1 MEDQLGEE
9 ILVKAHEILNDET
22 LLRALI
28 EASDKNLGS
37 KIVDLRS
44 VAMQKMDGE
53 LKKLKRSNQ
62 QVIATAY
69 ENLVGMK
76 QVHQVVL
83 KSLEQNNFDEFITNL
98 DTEACN
104 ILRVDCIKIGL
115 ETHSSL
121 QNNEKYDSKLSKLLD
136 LYPVN
141 FVDTYISQGENN
153 NIDDVILRPT
163 PKGSEQ
169 LYGKISKS
177 LKSEGCIKLR
187 IGNKKI
193 IGILALASKEREK
206 FTAQQG
212 VELLKF
218 MGSVFERRISHWLN

>member
-1 MEDQLGEE
+1 MEDQLREE

-169 LYGKISKS
+169 LYGKVSKN

>member
-1 MEDQLGEE
+1 MDDQLREE
-9 ILVKAHEILNDET
+9 ILAKAHEILNDET

-83 KSLEQNNFDEFITNL
+83 NSLEQNNFDEFITKL

-153 NIDDVILRPT
+153 NTDDVILRPT

-169 LYGKISKS
+169 LYGKVSKN

>member
-1 MEDQLGEE
+1 MEDQLREE

-83 KSLEQNNFDEFITNL
+83 NSLEQNNFDEFIANL

-121 QNNEKYDSKLSKLLD
+121 QNNEKHDSKLSKLLD

-153 NIDDVILRPT
+153 NTDDVILRPT

-169 LYGKISKS
+169 LYGKVSKN

-212 VELLKF
+212 IELLKF

>member
-1 MEDQLGEE
+1 MDNKFREE
-9 ILVKAHEILNDET
+9 ILAKTQEILNDEM

-98 DTEACN
+98 DTEACD
-104 ILRVDCIKIGL
+104 ILRVDCIKLGL
-115 ETHSSL
+115 ETHYSL
-121 QNNEKYDSKLSKLLD
+121 QNTEKNDSKLFELLD
-136 LYPVN
+136 LYPVD

-153 NIDDVILRPT
+153 GTDDVVLRPT

-169 LYGKISKS
+169 VYGKLSKN
-177 LKSEGCIKLR
+177 LKSEGCIKLK

>member
-1 MEDQLGEE
+1 MDDKLREE
-9 ILVKAHEILNDET
+9 ILAKANEILNDET

-28 EASDKNLGS
+28 GASDKNLGS

-62 QVIATAY
+62 KVIATAY

-121 QNNEKYDSKLSKLLD
+121 QNTDKYELKLSKLLD
-136 LYPVN
+136 LYPIN
-141 FVDTYISQGENN
+141 FVDRYISQGKNN
-153 NIDDVILRPT
+153 SPDDVVLRPT

-169 LYGKISKS
+169 LYGKLSKN
-177 LKSEGCIKLR
+177 LKSEGCMKLT
-187 IGNKKI
+187 IGNRKI
-193 IGILALASKEREK
+193 VGILALASKERKK
-206 FTAQQG
+206 FTTEQG

>member
-1 MEDQLGEE
+1 MDDQLREE
-9 ILVKAHEILNDET
+9 ILAKAHEILNDET

-28 EASDKNLGS
+28 EGSDKNLGS

-44 VAMQKMDGE
+44 VAMQKMDGK

-153 NIDDVILRPT
+153 NTDDVILRPT

-169 LYGKISKS
+169 LYGKVSKN

>member
-1 MEDQLGEE
+1 MDDKLREE
-9 ILVKAHEILNDET
+9 ILAKAHEILNDET

-28 EASDKNLGS
+28 EASDKNLGN

-44 VAMQKMDGE
+44 VAMKKMDGE

-83 KSLEQNNFDEFITNL
+83 KSLEQNNLDEFITNL
-98 DTEACN
+98 NTELCD
-104 ILRVDCIKIGL
+104 ILRVDCIRLGL
-115 ETHSSL
+115 ETHSL
-121 QNNEKYDSKLSKLLD
+121 FQNTIKHDPELLELLD

-141 FVDTYISQGENN
+141 LVDAYISQGENN
-153 NIDDVILRPT
+153 ITNDVVLRPT

-169 LYGKISKS
+169 MYGKLSKN
-177 LKSEGCIKLR
+177 LKSEGCIKLK
-187 IGNKKI
+187 IGNEKI

-212 VELLKF
+212 VELLEF

>member
-1 MEDQLGEE
+1 MDDKLREE
-9 ILVKAHEILNDET
+9 ILAKAHEILNDET

-28 EASDKNLGS
+28 EASDQNLGN
-37 KIVDLRS
+37 KIVDIRS
-44 VAMQKMDGE
+44 VAMKKMDGE

-98 DTEACN
+98 STEGCD
-104 ILRVDCIKIGL
+104 ILRVDCIRLGL

-121 QNNEKYDSKLSKLLD
+121 QNNKNNGSNLSKLLD

-141 FVDTYISQGENN
+141 FVDTYISQGKHNGTDE
-153 NIDDVILRPT
+153 VVLRPT
-163 PKGSEQ
+163 PKGSDQ
-169 LYGKISKS
+169 LYGKNSKN
-177 LKSEGCIKLR
+177 LKSEGCIKLK
-187 IGNKKI
+187 IGNEKFT
-193 IGILALASKEREK
+193 GILALASNEKEK

>member
-1 MEDQLGEE
+1 MDDKLREE
-9 ILVKAHEILNDET
+9 ILAKAQEILNDET

-28 EASDKNLGS
+28 EASDKNLGN
-37 KIVDLRS
+37 KIVDIRS
-44 VAMQKMDGE
+44 VAMKKMDGE

-98 DTEACN
+98 STEGCD
-104 ILRVDCIKIGL
+104 ILRVDCIRLGL
-115 ETHSSL
+115 ETHSLL
-121 QNNEKYDSKLSKLLD
+121 QSNKNHVSNLSERLD

-141 FVDTYISQGENN
+141 FVDTYISQGKKDST
-153 NIDDVILRPT
+153 DDVVLRPT
-163 PKGSEQ
+163 PKGSDQ
-169 LYGKISKS
+169 LYGKLSKN
-177 LKSEGCIKLR
+177 LKSEGCIKLK

-193 IGILALASKEREK
+193 IGILALASNKREK

>member
-1 MEDQLGEE
+1 MEDKLREE
-9 ILVKAHEILNDET
+9 ILAKAHEILNDET

-28 EASDKNLGS
+28 EASDQNLGE
-37 KIVDLRS
+37 KIVDIRS
-44 VAMQKMDGE
+44 VAMKKMDGE

-83 KSLEQNNFDEFITNL
+83 KLLEQNNFEELITNL
-98 DTEACN
+98 NTEACD
-104 ILRVDCIKIGL
+104 ILRVDCIRLGL
-115 ETHSSL
+115 ETHSLL
-121 QNNEKYDSKLSKLLD
+121 QSNKNHVSNLSERLD

-141 FVDTYISQGENN
+141 FVDTYISQGKKDST
-153 NIDDVILRPT
+153 DDVVLRPT
-163 PKGSEQ
+163 PKGSDQ
-169 LYGKISKS
+169 LYGKLSKN
-177 LKSEGCIKLR
+177 LKSEGCIKLK

-193 IGILALASKEREK
+193 IGILALASNKREK

>member
-1 MEDQLGEE
+1 MDEKLREE
-9 ILVKAHEILNDET
+9 ILAKAHEILNDET
-22 LLRALI
+22 SLRALI
-28 EASDKNLGS
+28 EASDKNLGN
-37 KIVDLRS
+37 KIVDIRS
-44 VAMQKMDGE
+44 VAIKKMDGE

-83 KSLEQNNFDEFITNL
+83 KSLEQNNFDEFVTNL
-98 DTEACN
+98 NTEACDV
-104 ILRVDCIKIGL
+104 LRVDCIKLGL
-115 ETHSSL
+115 ETHSLL
-121 QNNEKYDSKLSKLLD
+121 QNTEKNSSKLSKLLD

-153 NIDDVILRPT
+153 GSDDIILRPI

-169 LYGKISKS
+169 LYGKISKT
-177 LKSEGCIKLR
+177 LRSEGCIKLK
-187 IGNKKI
+187 IGSEKI
-193 IGILALASKEREK
+193 VGILALASKEREK

-218 MGSVFERRISHWLN
+218 MGSAFERRISHWLN

>member
-1 MEDQLGEE
+1 MDNKLREV
-9 ILVKAHEILNDET
+9 ILMQAHEILNDEI

-28 EASDKNLGS
+28 EASDKNLGN

-44 VAMQKMDGE
+44 VALQKMDGE

-83 KSLEQNNFDEFITNL
+83 KSLEQNNFDEFIKNL
-98 DTEACN
+98 NTEVCQ
-104 ILRVDCIKIGL
+104 ILKVDCIRLGL
-115 ETHSSL
+115 ETHSLFENNLKPEVKLIKL
-121 QNNEKYDSKLSKLLD
+121 QD
-136 LYPVN
+136 LFPTN
-141 FVDTYISQGENN
+141 FVDTYISQGKNN
-153 NIDDVILRPT
+153 GTDDIVLRPT
-163 PKGSEQ
+163 PTGSEQ
-169 LYGKISKS
+169 LYGKLSKN
-177 LKSEGCIKLR
+177 LKSEGCMKLR
-187 IGNKKI
+187 IGNENI
-193 IGILALASKEREK
+193 VGILALASKEKEK

>member
-1 MEDQLGEE
+1 MDDKLREE
-9 ILVKAHEILNDET
+9 IRAKANEILNDET

-28 EASDKNLGS
+28 GASDKNLGS

-83 KSLEQNNFDEFITNL
+83 KSLEQNNFDEFVTNL
-98 DTEACN
+98 NTEACDV
-104 ILRVDCIKIGL
+104 LRVDCIKLGL
-115 ETHSSL
+115 ETHSLL
-121 QNNEKYDSKLSKLLD
+121 QNTEKNGSKLSKLLD

-153 NIDDVILRPT
+153 GSNDIILRPI

-169 LYGKISKS
+169 LYGKISKT
-177 LKSEGCIKLR
+177 LRSEGCIKLK
-187 IGNKKI
+187 IGNEKI
-193 IGILALASKEREK
+193 VGILALASKEREK

>member
-1 MEDQLGEE
+1 MDDKLREE
-9 ILVKAHEILNDET
+9 ILAKANEILNDET

-28 EASDKNLGS
+28 GASDKNLGS

-104 ILRVDCIKIGL
+104 ILRVDCIKLGL

-121 QNNEKYDSKLSKLLD
+121 QNTDKYELKLSKLLD
-136 LYPVN
+136 LYPIN
-141 FVDTYISQGENN
+141 FVDTYISQGKNN
-153 NIDDVILRPT
+153 SPDDVVLRPT

-169 LYGKISKS
+169 LYGKLSKN
-177 LKSEGCIKLR
+177 LKSEGCIKLT

-193 IGILALASKEREK
+193 VGILALASKERKK
-206 FTAQQG
+206 FTTEQG

>member
-1 MEDQLGEE
+1 MDDKLREE
-9 ILVKAHEILNDET
+9 ILAKANEILNDET

-28 EASDKNLGS
+28 GASDKNLGS

-83 KSLEQNNFDEFITNL
+83 KSLEQNNLDEFITNL

-121 QNNEKYDSKLSKLLD
+121 QNTDKYKLKLSTPLD
-136 LYPVN
+136 LYPIN
-141 FVDTYISQGENN
+141 FVDRYISQGKNN
-153 NIDDVILRPT
+153 SPDDVVLRPT

-169 LYGKISKS
+169 LYGKLSKN
-177 LKSEGCIKLR
+177 LKSEGCIKLT
-187 IGNKKI
+187 IGNRNI
-193 IGILALASKEREK
+193 VGILALASKERKK
-206 FTAQQG
+206 FTTEQG

>member
-1 MEDQLGEE
+1 MDDKLREE
-9 ILVKAHEILNDET
+9 ILAKTQEILNDEM

-98 DTEACN
+98 DTEACD
-104 ILRVDCIKIGL
+104 ILRVDCIKLGL
-115 ETHSSL
+115 ETHYSL
-121 QNNEKYDSKLSKLLD
+121 QNTEKNDSKLFELLD
-136 LYPVN
+136 LYPVD

-153 NIDDVILRPT
+153 GPDDVVLRPT

-169 LYGKISKS
+169 VYGKLSKN
-177 LKSEGCIKLR
+177 LKSEGCIKLK

>member
-1 MEDQLGEE
+1 MYNKLREE
-9 ILVKAHEILNDET
+9 ILMQAHEILNDEI

-28 EASDKNLGS
+28 DASDKNLGN

-44 VAMQKMDGE
+44 VALQKMDGE

-83 KSLEQNNFDEFITNL
+83 KSLEQNNFDEFIKNL
-98 DTEACN
+98 NTEVCQ
-104 ILRVDCIKIGL
+104 ILKVDCIRLGL
-115 ETHSSL
+115 ETHSLFENNLKPEVKLIKL
-121 QNNEKYDSKLSKLLD
+121 QD
-136 LYPVN
+136 LFPTN
-141 FVDTYISQGENN
+141 FVDTYISQGKNN
-153 NIDDVILRPT
+153 GTDDIVLRPT
-163 PKGSEQ
+163 PTGSEQ
-169 LYGKISKS
+169 LYGKLSKN

-187 IGNKKI
+187 IGNENI
-193 IGILALASKEREK
+193 VGILALASKEKEK

>member
-1 MEDQLGEE
+1 MEDQLREE

-153 NIDDVILRPT
+153 NTDDVILRPT

-169 LYGKISKS
+169 LYGKVSKN
-177 LKSEGCIKLR
+177 LKSEGCIKLK

>member
-1 MEDQLGEE
+1 MDNKLREE
-9 ILVKAHEILNDET
+9 ILKQAHEILNDEI

-28 EASDKNLGS
+28 EASDKNLGN

-44 VAMQKMDGE
+44 VALQKMEGE

-62 QVIATAY
+62 RVIATAY

-83 KSLEQNNFDEFITNL
+83 KSLEQNNFDEFIKNL
-98 DTEACN
+98 NTEVCE
-104 ILRVDCIKIGL
+104 ILKVDCIRLGL
-115 ETHSSL
+115 ETHSLFENNSKQGGKLAKL
-121 QNNEKYDSKLSKLLD
+121 QELF
-136 LYPVN
+136 PTN
-141 FVDTYISQGENN
+141 FVDTYISQGKNN
-153 NIDDVILRPT
+153 GTDDIILRPT

-169 LYGKISKS
+169 LYGKLSKN

-187 IGNKKI
+187 IGNENI
-193 IGILALASKEREK
+193 IGILALASKEKEK

>member
-1 MEDQLGEE
+1 MDDQLREE

-28 EASDKNLGS
+28 AASDKNLGS

-153 NIDDVILRPT
+153 NTDDVILRPT

-169 LYGKISKS
+169 LYGKVSRN

-193 IGILALASKEREK
+193 MGILALASKEREK

-218 MGSVFERRISHWLN
+218 MGSVYERRISHWLN

>member
-1 MEDQLGEE
+1 MDDQLREE
-9 ILVKAHEILNDET
+9 ILAKAHEILNDET

-83 KSLEQNNFDEFITNL
+83 RSLEQNNFDEFITNL

-153 NIDDVILRPT
+153 NTDDVILRPT

-169 LYGKISKS
+169 LYGKVSKN

>member
-1 MEDQLGEE
+1 MDDQLREE

-62 QVIATAY
+62 HVIATAY

-121 QNNEKYDSKLSKLLD
+121 KNNEKYDSKLSKLLD

-169 LYGKISKS
+169 LYGKVSKN

>member
-1 MEDQLGEE
+1 MDDKLREE
-9 ILVKAHEILNDET
+9 ILTKAHEILNDEI
-22 LLRALI
+22 LLKALI
-28 EASDKNLGS
+28 GASEKNLGS

-83 KSLEQNNFDEFITNL
+83 NSLEQNNFDEFIANL
-98 DTEACN
+98 DTEACDV
-104 ILRVDCIKIGL
+104 LRVDCIKLGL

-121 QNNEKYDSKLSKLLD
+121 QNTEKYDSNLSELLD

-153 NIDDVILRPT
+153 GSDDVVLRPT
-163 PKGSEQ
+163 PKGCEQ
-169 LYGKISKS
+169 LYGKLSKN
-177 LKSEGCIKLR
+177 LKSEGCIKLE
-187 IGNKKI
+187 IGNEKI

>member
-1 MEDQLGEE
+1 MDDKLREE
-9 ILVKAHEILNDET
+9 ILAKAPEILNDET

-28 EASDKNLGS
+28 GASDKNLGS

-44 VAMQKMDGE
+44 VAIQKMDGE

-83 KSLEQNNFDEFITNL
+83 KSLEQNNFDEFVTNL
-98 DTEACN
+98 NTEACDV
-104 ILRVDCIKIGL
+104 LRVDCIKLGL
-115 ETHSSL
+115 ETHSLL
-121 QNNEKYDSKLSKLLD
+121 QNTEKNGSKLSKLLD

-153 NIDDVILRPT
+153 GSDDIILRPI

-169 LYGKISKS
+169 LYGKISKN
-177 LKSEGCIKLR
+177 LRSEGCIKLK
-187 IGNKKI
+187 IGNEKI
-193 IGILALASKEREK
+193 VGILALASKEREK

>member
-1 MEDQLGEE
+1 MDDQLREE
-9 ILVKAHEILNDET
+9 ILAKAHEILNDET

-98 DTEACN
+98 DTQACN

-153 NIDDVILRPT
+153 NTDDVILRPT

-169 LYGKISKS
+169 LYGKVSKN

>member
-1 MEDQLGEE
+1 MDDKLREE
-9 ILVKAHEILNDET
+9 ILAKAHEILNDET
-22 LLRALI
+22 LLKALI
-28 EASDKNLGS
+28 GASDKNLGG

-83 KSLEQNNFDEFITNL
+83 KSLEQNSLDKFIANL
-98 DTEACN
+98 DTEACD
-104 ILRVDCIKIGL
+104 ILRVDCIKLGL

-121 QNNEKYDSKLSKLLD
+121 QKTKKYDSNLSELLD

-141 FVDTYISQGENN
+141 FVDTYISQAENN
-153 NIDDVILRPT
+153 GSDDVVLRPT
-163 PKGSEQ
+163 PKGCEQ
-169 LYGKISKS
+169 LYGKLSKN
-177 LKSEGCIKLR
+177 LKSEGCIKLE
-187 IGNKKI
+187 IGNEKI
-193 IGILALASKEREK
+193 IGTLALASREREK

>member
-1 MEDQLGEE
+1 MDDKLREE
-9 ILVKAHEILNDET
+9 ILANAHEFLNDEN

-28 EASDKNLGS
+28 EASDNNMGN
-37 KIVDLRS
+37 KIVDIRS
-44 VAMQKMDGE
+44 VALKKMDGK
-53 LKKLKRSNQ
+53 LKKLKKSNQ
-62 QVIATAY
+62 QVISTAY

-83 KSLEQNNFDEFITNL
+83 KSLEHNNFDEFITNL
-98 DTEACN
+98 TTEACD
-104 ILRVDCIKIGL
+104 ILRVDCIRLGL
-115 ETHSSL
+115 ETHLSL
-121 QNNEKYDSKLSKLLD
+121 QNNKNYGSNLSELLD

-153 NIDDVILRPT
+153 STNDVVLRPT

-169 LYGKISKS
+169 LYGKHSKN
-177 LKSEGCIKLR
+177 LKSEGCIKLK
-187 IGNKKI
+187 IGNEKI
-193 IGILALASKEREK
+193 TGLLALASNEREK

-218 MGSVFERRISHWLN
+218 MGSVFERRISHWLS